1 MTKFPN
7 PICYQHNPSLEL
19 LCARQAEEDPNH
31 DHDTVTDLVPLR
43 LGHHIVLVPGLHL
56 DSVSSDGVPPGQAEA
71 QLS

>member
-43 LGHHIVLVPGLHL
+43 LGHHIVLVCLFTATL
-56 DSVSSDGVPPGQAEA
+56 
-71 QLS
+71 LSQTTDLEK